1 MQMSEDANRSSRQVE
16 EQPPEP
22 LELLSLDARIW
33 LEVFKIEFRALG
45 NL

>member
-1 MQMSEDANRSSRQVE
+1 MSEDRKRPWREVE
-16 EQPPEP
+16 AQPLEP

-33 LEVFKIEFRALG
+33 LEVFKIEFKALD